1 MSTNSKINAIWH
13 KAHRMHKN
21 PTMDQRI
28 QWHLEHL
35 KNCKCRTDIPE
46 TLKQEMKKRKINL

>member
-1 MSTNSKINAIWH
+1 MSTNSKINEIWH
-13 KAHRMHKN
+13 KAHRMPKN

-46 TLKQEMKKRKINL
+46 TLKQEVKKRKINL